1 MNAPKS
7 PKRGRKPTAKAAT
20 AEGSTSTQT
29 TNEKAKPSPEPTLT
43 ESELKA
49 LAGHHQALPSPTVNV
64 GTIGHVDHGKSTLE
78 TVLNAAANQANDIE
92 VPDQQVLLCALV
104 IKAKSL
110 NGFWRCQRH
119 WSHEGCH
126 ALVVPDGEDINAIR
140 EENPEMESIF
150 ITEAEYERLA
160 NEPHLVVEKL
170 EPDALETE

>member
-1 MNAPKS
+1 MNAPKTQ
-7 PKRGRKPTAKAAT
+7 KRTRKPTAKASA

-29 TNEKAKPSPEPTLT
+29 ANEKAKPPPEPTLT

-49 LAGHHQALPSPTVNV
+49 LAGHHQALLSPTVNV

-78 TVLNAAANQANDIE
+78 TVLNAAAKQANDIE
-92 VPDQQVLLCALV
+92 VPDQQMLLCALM
-104 IKAKSL
+104 IKAKSR
-110 NGFWRCQRH
+110 NGFWRCKRH
-119 WSHEGCH
+119 WSHEGCN
-126 ALVVPDGEDINAIR
+126 ALVVPEGEDIDALR